1 MWNLFGVDRTGSSV
15 SLYWGGGAGPSPSF
29 RQLETRLRCYF
40 HINFLSQRH
49 IAGGDQSQGDL
60 SVFRIKAP
68 HKEESSSFISP
79 R

>member
-1 MWNLFGVDRTGSSV
+1 MLTELDPPYLFI
-15 SLYWGGGAGPSPSF
+15 GGAGPSPSF

-40 HINFLSQRH
+40 HINFLSQRQN
-49 IAGGDQSQGDL
+49 AGGDQSQGDL

-68 HKEESSSFISP
+68 HKEESNSFISP